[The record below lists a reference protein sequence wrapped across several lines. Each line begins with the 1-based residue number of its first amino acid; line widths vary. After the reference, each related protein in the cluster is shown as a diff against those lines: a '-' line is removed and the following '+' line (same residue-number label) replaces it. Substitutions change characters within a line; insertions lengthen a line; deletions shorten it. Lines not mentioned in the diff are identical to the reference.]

1 LWRLRLPFAEA
12 SVLAWVRDGSSQE
25 RWVTSYNKL
34 ELRLLERRGR
44 LVEREKGSLGPRQKS
59 ERKGKGKKRERKK
72 EKKKKEKKVTKDIRL
87 ETTLDRLLVRMS
99 TRS

>member
-1 LWRLRLPFAEA
+1 MEAEA
-12 SVLAWVRDGSSQE
+12 SFCRSLSSSLGK
-25 RWVTSYNKL
+25 RWLISREMGYLLQKL

-72 EKKKKEKKVTKDIRL
+72 EKKKKEKKSNKGH
-87 ETTLDRLLVRMS
+87 
-99 TRS
+99 